1 MSDRALRFS
10 IAVLALA
17 GAAISG
23 YLTYI
28 HYADATIF
36 CTTGGCETVQS
47 SRYAEIASLPVA
59 VLGLAG
65 YVLIFLTTLGRGEV
79 ARVTGVSLALTGF
92 FFSAYLVYVQLA
104 LIGAICQWCVASDVV
119 MSAIV
124 GLALLRLAPYAL
136 RREVGSQT

>member
-1 MSDRALRFS
+1 MSDRALRFL
-10 IAVLALA
+10 IAALALA

-23 YLTYI
+23 YLTYTR
-28 HYADATIF
+28 YADASIF

-47 SRYAEIASLPVA
+47 SRYAEVAGVPVA

-65 YVLIFLTTLGRGEV
+65 YVLIFLTTLGHGEV

-119 MSAIV
+119 MTAIA

-136 RREVGSQT
+136 RRQVGSQT

>member
-17 GAAISG
+17 GSAISG

-47 SRYAEIASLPVA
+47 SRYAEIAGLPVA

-104 LIGAICQWCVASDVV
+104 LLGAICQWCVASDVV